1 MPTGT
6 VTFLFTDIEGSTKLW
21 EAHPE
26 AMREALA
33 QHDARVRET
42 IVRTNGYVFKTVGD
56 AFYAAFARAPDAV
69 AAALMVQ
76 MALHTEAWPA
86 ATPIKVRMALHTG
99 AVESQDGDYF
109 GPPVN
114 RVARLLATGHGGQTL
129 LSQATYELT
138 RDSLPDS
145 VSLRDLGTH
154 QLQDLARSE
163 KVYELLHPDLP
174 GDFPPIKSLSTHPN
188 NLPQQLTS
196 FIGREGEVTDIEAL
210 LARSRVLTLTGSGG
224 SGKTRLGLQ
233 VAADSLAQYPDGAWF
248 VELAPLSEPGLVAQ
262 TVASV
267 LGLKE
272 ASGQP
277 IIHTLTEYLKRKQLL
292 LLLDNCEHLVD
303 ACATLADTL
312 VRQCPGV
319 RILATSRE
327 ALGIT
332 GEQAYRVPSLSLP
345 DRKQAPTPQSLSIY
359 ESVQLFI
366 DRALLVR
373 SDFQV
378 TNQNAPALASVC
390 YHLDGIP
397 LAIELAA
404 ARVRS
409 LSVEEIDGKLDERF
423 RLLTGGS
430 RTALPRQQTLR
441 SLIDWSY
448 DLLREPEKLFL
459 QRLSVF
465 AGGWT
470 LAVAQEVCAGEGIEQ
485 RDVLDLQSSLADKS
499 LVLAEPTD
507 GHTRYRLLET
517 VRQYATERLAETGA
531 REALRERH
539 RDYFLALAEEA
550 APKLEGA
557 EQAAWLQRLEKE
569 YENLRAS
576 LEWSLDETGSR
587 GGLRLCVALARF
599 WPTRGYLS
607 EGRAWCARIL
617 GKAGGEEA
625 TPERAKVLNAAGVLA
640 WFQGDYPGARALHEE
655 SLAIRRALG
664 DRSSIAIS
672 LNSLGNVAS
681 NQRDYP
687 TARALF
693 EESLAIRRELG
704 DRSGMAA
711 PLSNLGIIAE
721 YQGDYRAARAL
732 NEESLAIRRE
742 LGNRLGIALSLT
754 NLGNVAYCQGDYPA
768 ARALHEESLAIRRE
782 LGDRLGIALSLN
794 NLGNVAHGQGDYPAA
809 GALYEESLAIRRE
822 LGDRL
827 GVALSLNNL
836 GYVAHC
842 QGDFPAARARLEEG
856 LAIQRELGDRVG
868 IACLLEGLAAVFASL
883 RDALRAACIWGA
895 AERLRAEIETPL
907 PPAER
912 PDYDRC
918 VGAARAVAGDDA
930 AFDRAWQEGS
940 LLTLGQAIELALAK
954 PVDGGDP

>member
-1 MPTGT
+1 M
-6 VTFLFTDIEGSTKLW
+6 
-21 EAHPE
+21 
-26 AMREALA
+26 
-33 QHDARVRET
+33 
-42 IVRTNGYVFKTVGD
+42 
-56 AFYAAFARAPDAV
+56 
-69 AAALMVQ
+69 
-76 MALHTEAWPA
+76 
-86 ATPIKVRMALHTG
+86 
-99 AVESQDGDYF
+99 
-109 GPPVN
+109 
-114 RVARLLATGHGGQTL
+114 LLGF
-129 LSQATYELT
+129 
-138 RDSLPDS
+138 
-145 VSLRDLGTH
+145 
-154 QLQDLARSE
+154 
-163 KVYELLHPDLP
+163 
-174 GDFPPIKSLSTHPN
+174 FPPI
-188 NLPQQLTS
+188 
-196 FIGREGEVTDIEAL
+196 G
-210 LARSRVLTLTGSGG
+210 
-224 SGKTRLGLQ
+224 
-233 VAADSLAQYPDGAWF
+233 
-248 VELAPLSEPGLVAQ
+248 
-262 TVASV
+262 
-267 LGLKE
+267 
-272 ASGQP
+272 
-277 IIHTLTEYLKRKQLL
+277 KQLL

-576 LEWSLDETGSR
+576 LEWSL
-587 GGLRLCVALARF
+587 
-599 WPTRGYLS
+599 
-607 EGRAWCARIL
+607 
-617 GKAGGEEA
+617 
-625 TPERAKVLNAAGVLA
+625 AA
-640 WFQGDYPGARALHEE
+640 
-655 SLAIRRALG
+655 
-664 DRSSIAIS
+664 
-672 LNSLGNVAS
+672 
-681 NQRDYP
+681 
-687 TARALF
+687 
-693 EESLAIRRELG
+693 
-704 DRSGMAA
+704 
-711 PLSNLGIIAE
+711 
-721 YQGDYRAARAL
+721 
-732 NEESLAIRRE
+732 
-742 LGNRLGIALSLT
+742 
-754 NLGNVAYCQGDYPA
+754 
-768 ARALHEESLAIRRE
+768 
-782 LGDRLGIALSLN
+782 
-794 NLGNVAHGQGDYPAA
+794 
-809 GALYEESLAIRRE
+809 
-822 LGDRL
+822 
-827 GVALSLNNL
+827 
-836 GYVAHC
+836 
-842 QGDFPAARARLEEG
+842 
-856 LAIQRELGDRVG
+856 
-868 IACLLEGLAAVFASL
+868 
-883 RDALRAACIWGA
+883 
-895 AERLRAEIETPL
+895 
-907 PPAER
+907 
-912 PDYDRC
+912 
-918 VGAARAVAGDDA
+918 
-930 AFDRAWQEGS
+930 
-940 LLTLGQAIELALAK
+940 
-954 PVDGGDP
+954 